1 MNDPRALAA
10 RVIARLQDDRGSLQ
24 RLLPWAEKQ
33 LGDDETSSATG
44 GKNRALLR
52 ELCYGTA
59 RFAPRLELI
68 LAKLSRK
75 PVKDDE
81 LAALMLVGLYQL
93 EYTRIPDHAAIAA
106 TVEAARALKLGHAT
120 GVVNGVLRNALRNKE
135 ALTRKLSGNP
145 QFSSAHPAWL
155 QQAIKDAWGSEAR
168 TIFTAN
174 NENPPMTLRVNTGK
188 ISRDDYLEQLQDA
201 GIPGEACELSAAGI
215 VLQNAVAVARLPG
228 FEDGHVS
235 VQDQS
240 AQLAAPLLDPQPGD
254 KILDAC
260 AAPGGKTCHLLE
272 LQPDLNLT
280 ALDIEEE
287 RLDRVIENL
296 ERIGAGAEL
305 ICADAAEPEHWWDG
319 EQYDRILL
327 DAPCSATGVI
337 RRHPDI
343 KLLRRPEDIPELAE
357 LQGRILRAMWR
368 LLKPGG
374 TLLYATC
381 SILPEENSAQVARF
395 VAETGDAR
403 DNTPELFNDLPW
415 GLPQEAG
422 IQLLPGIHTGD
433 GFYYAKLEKTREA

>member
-10 RVIARLQDDRGSLQ
+10 RVISRLYQDRGSLQ

-33 LGDDETSSATG
+33 VDE
-44 GKNRALLR
+44 KDRALLR
-52 ELCYGTA
+52 ELCYGSA
-59 RFAPRLELI
+59 RFAPRLELM
-68 LAKLSRK
+68 LGKLLRK
-75 PVKDDE
+75 PVKDEE
-81 LAALMLVGLYQL
+81 LQALMLVGLYQL
-93 EYTRIPDHAAIAA
+93 EYTRIPDHAAISA
-106 TVEAARALKLGHAT
+106 TVEAARALKLGHAS
-120 GVVNGVLRNALRNKE
+120 GVVNGVLRNALRDKE

-145 QFSSAHPAWL
+145 QFSSAHPEWL
-155 QQAIKDAWGSEAR
+155 QQAIKSAWGSEAR

-174 NENPPMTLRVNTGK
+174 NSNPPMTLRVNLARG
-188 ISRDDYLEQLQDA
+188 SRDDYLKQLSDA
-201 GIPGEACELSAAGI
+201 GFAAQPCEFSVAG
-215 VLQNAVAVARLPG
+215 VALENPVPVTRLPG
-228 FEDGHVS
+228 FEDGFVS

-240 AQLAAPLLDPQPGD
+240 AQLAAQLLAPQPGE

-272 LQPDLNLT
+272 LQPDLDLT

-296 ERIGAGAEL
+296 ERLGVSAQL

-337 RRHPDI
+337 RRNPDI
-343 KLLRRPEDIPELAE
+343 KLLRRAEDIPELAE
-357 LQGRILRAMWR
+357 LQGRILRNLWR

-381 SILPEENSAQVARF
+381 SILPEENSLQVARF
-395 VAETGDAR
+395 IAETPDAR
-403 DNTPELFNDLPW
+403 DNTPQLLNEQPW
-415 GLPQEAG
+415 GLPQDAG
-422 IQLLPGIHTGD
+422 MQLLPGIHGGD
-433 GFYYAKLEKTREA
+433 GFYYAKLVKADDN

>member
-10 RVIARLQDDRGSLQ
+10 RVIARLYQDRGSLQ

-33 LGDDETSSATG
+33 VDEKDRS
-44 GKNRALLR
+44 LLR

-59 RFAPRLELI
+59 RFAPRLELM
-68 LAKLSRK
+68 LNKLLRK
-75 PVKDDE
+75 PVKDEE
-81 LAALMLVGLYQL
+81 LEALMLVGLYQL

-106 TVEAARALKLGHAT
+106 TVEAARAIKLGHAT

-145 QFSSAHPAWL
+145 QFSSAHPEWL
-155 QQAIKDAWGSEAR
+155 QQAVKAAWGAEAR
-168 TIFTAN
+168 AIFTAN
-174 NENPPMTLRVNTGK
+174 NENPPMSLRVNRSQ
-188 ISRDDYLEQLQDA
+188 ISRADYLQQLQDT
-201 GIPGEACELSAAGI
+201 GINAEPCTFSAAGLI
-215 VLQNAVAVARLPG
+215 LESPVAVSRLPG
-228 FEDGHVS
+228 FEDGLVS

-240 AQLAAPLLDPQPGD
+240 AQLAAPLLDPQPGERV
-254 KILDAC
+254 LDAC

-272 LQPDLNLT
+272 LQPDLDLS

-296 ERIGAGAEL
+296 ERLGIGAQI

-319 EQYDRILL
+319 EPFDRILL

-337 RRHPDI
+337 RRNPDI
-343 KLLRRPEDIPELAE
+343 KLLRRPEDIQELAA
-357 LQGRILRAMWR
+357 LQGKILRAMWR

-395 VAETGDAR
+395 VAETPDAR
-403 DNTPELFNDLPW
+403 DNTPQLLHGEPW
-415 GLPQEAG
+415 GLPQEVG
-422 IQLLPGIHTGD
+422 MQLLPGLHAGD
-433 GFYYAKLEKTREA
+433 GFYYAKLEKQAQ

>member
-10 RVIARLQDDRGSLQ
+10 RVISRLYQDRGSLQ

-33 LGDDETSSATG
+33 VEEKDRG
-44 GKNRALLR
+44 LLR

-59 RFAPRLELI
+59 RFAPRLEL
-68 LAKLSRK
+68 LLTKLLRK
-75 PVKDDE
+75 PIKDEE
-81 LAALMLVGLYQL
+81 LEALMLVGLYQL
-93 EYTRIPDHAAIAA
+93 EYTRIPDHAAISA

-120 GVVNGVLRNALRNKE
+120 GVVNGVLRNALRDKE

-145 QFSSAHPAWL
+145 QFSSAHPEWL
-155 QQAIKDAWGSEAR
+155 QQAIKNAWGAEAK

-174 NENPPMTLRVNTGK
+174 NSNPPMTLRVNLSKLT
-188 ISRDDYLEQLQDA
+188 RDDYLKQLADA
-201 GIPGEACELSAAGI
+201 GIPAQPCAYSEAGL
-215 VLQNAVAVARLPG
+215 VLEHPVAVTRLPG
-228 FEDGHVS
+228 FDHGLVS

-240 AQLAAPLLDPQPGD
+240 AQLAAELLDPQPGE

-272 LQPDLNLT
+272 RQPNLDLS

-296 ERIGAGAEL
+296 ERLGLSAQL

-319 EQYDRILL
+319 QRYDRILL

-337 RRHPDI
+337 RRNPDI
-343 KLLRRPEDIPELAE
+343 KLLRRPDDIPELAE
-357 LQGRILRAMWR
+357 LQGRILRAMWG

-395 VAETGDAR
+395 IAETPDAR
-403 DNTPELFNDLPW
+403 DNTPQLMNDQPW

-422 IQLLPGIHTGD
+422 MQLLPGIHAGD
-433 GFYYAKLEKTREA
+433 GFYYAKLEKLLPKN

>member
-33 LGDDETSSATG
+33 VDE
-44 GKNRALLR
+44 KDRALLR

-68 LAKLSRK
+68 LGKLSRK
-75 PVKDDE
+75 PVKDGE

-93 EYTRIPDHAAIAA
+93 EYTRVPDHAAIAA

-120 GVVNGVLRNALRNKE
+120 GVVNGVLRNSLRNKE

-155 QQAIKDAWGSEAR
+155 QQAIKAAWGEDAR

-174 NENPPMTLRVNTGK
+174 NSNPPMTLRVNVSK
-188 ISRDDYLEQLQDA
+188 SSRSDYLQQLSDA
-201 GIPGEACELSAAGI
+201 GIAATPCEFAASGI
-215 VLQNAVAVARLPG
+215 TLEQPLAVSKLPG
-228 FEDGHVS
+228 FDRGLVS
-235 VQDQS
+235 VQDES
-240 AQLAAPLLDPQPGD
+240 AQLAAQLLAPQAGE
-254 KILDAC
+254 KVLDAC

-280 ALDIEEE
+280 ALDVEEE

-296 ERIGAGAEL
+296 ERIGAGAEI

-337 RRHPDI
+337 RRNPDI
-343 KLLRRPEDIPELAE
+343 KLLRRAEDIPELAA
-357 LQGRILRAMWR
+357 LQGKILRAMWR

-403 DNTPELFNDLPW
+403 DNTPQLLNEKPW
-415 GLPQEAG
+415 GQPQEAG
-422 IQLLPGIHTGD
+422 MQLLPGIHGGD
-433 GFYYAKLEKTREA
+433 GFYYAKLEKLVPES

>member
-10 RVIARLQDDRGSLQ
+10 RVISRLYQDRGSLQ

-33 LGDDETSSATG
+33 VDE
-44 GKNRALLR
+44 KDRALLR

-59 RFAPRLELI
+59 RFAPRLEL
-68 LAKLSRK
+68 LLGKLLRK
-75 PVKDDE
+75 PVKDEE
-81 LAALMLVGLYQL
+81 LEALILVGLYQL
-93 EYTRIPDHAAIAA
+93 EYTRIPDHAAISA

-120 GVVNGVLRNALRNKE
+120 GVVNGVLRNALRDKE

-145 QFSSAHPAWL
+145 QFSSAHPEWL
-155 QQAIKDAWGSEAR
+155 QQAIKNAWGSEAK

-174 NENPPMTLRVNTGK
+174 NSNPPMTLRVNLAKT
-188 ISRDDYLEQLQDA
+188 SRNDYLKQLSDA
-201 GIPGEACELSAAGI
+201 AIPAQPCTISAAGL
-215 VLQNAVAVARLPG
+215 VLENPVAVTRLPG
-228 FEDGHVS
+228 FDDGLVS
-235 VQDQS
+235 VQDES
-240 AQLAAPLLDPQPGD
+240 AQLAAQLLEPQPGE

-272 LQPDLNLT
+272 LQPDLDLT
-280 ALDIEEE
+280 ALDVEEE

-296 ERIGAGAEL
+296 ERLGMSAQL
-305 ICADAAEPEHWWDG
+305 ICADAAESEHWWDG

-337 RRHPDI
+337 RRNPDI
-343 KLLRRPEDIPELAE
+343 KLLRRPEDITELAE

-368 LLKPGG
+368 ILKPGG

-395 VAETGDAR
+395 IAETPDAR
-403 DNTPELFNDLPW
+403 DNTPQLLNEQPW

-422 IQLLPGIHTGD
+422 MQLLPGIHAGD
-433 GFYYAKLEKTREA
+433 GFYYAKLEKLLPEN

>member
-10 RVIARLQDDRGSLQ
+10 RVIARLQQDRGSLQ

-33 LGDDETSSATG
+33 VEEQ
-44 GKNRALLR
+44 NRALLR

-59 RFAPRLELI
+59 RFAPRLEL
-68 LAKLSRK
+68 LLGKLVRK
-75 PVKDDE
+75 PVKDEE
-81 LAALMLVGLYQL
+81 LTALMLVGLYQL

-145 QFSSAHPAWL
+145 QFSSAHPEWL
-155 QQAIKDAWGSEAR
+155 QQAIKAAWGDDAR
-168 TIFTAN
+168 SIFAAN
-174 NENPPMTLRVNTGK
+174 NSNPPMTLRVNTSK
-188 ISRDDYLEQLQDA
+188 TSRDDYLNALAEVEITATPCSFSPAGLVLEQ
-201 GIPGEACELSAAGI
+201 
-215 VLQNAVAVARLPG
+215 AVPVTRLPG
-228 FEDGHVS
+228 FEDGMVS
-235 VQDQS
+235 VQDES
-240 AQLAAPLLDPQPGD
+240 AQLAAQLLAPQPGE

-272 LQPDLNLT
+272 LQPDIDLT
-280 ALDIEEE
+280 ALDVEEE

-296 ERIGAGAEL
+296 ERIGGAAQL

-337 RRHPDI
+337 RRNPDI
-343 KLLRRPEDIPELAE
+343 KLLRRAEDIPELAA
-357 LQGRILRAMWR
+357 LQGRILRAMWG

-395 VAETGDAR
+395 VAETGDAS
-403 DNTPELFNDLPW
+403 DNTPPLLNDQSW

-422 IQLLPGIHTGD
+422 MQLLPGIHVGD
-433 GFYYAKLEKTREA
+433 GFYYAKLVKAEP

>member
-10 RVIARLQDDRGSLQ
+10 RVIARLYQDRGSLQ

-33 LGDDETSSATG
+33 VDDSQG
-44 GKNRALLR
+44 NGKDRSLLR

-68 LAKLSRK
+68 LGKLSKK
-75 PVKDDE
+75 PVKDEE

-93 EYTRIPDHAAIAA
+93 EYTRIPDHAAIGA

-135 ALTRKLSGNP
+135 TLTRKLSGNP
-145 QFSSAHPAWL
+145 QFSSAHPEWL
-155 QQAIKDAWGSEAR
+155 QQAIKAAWGTEAR

-174 NENPPMTLRVNTGK
+174 NENPPMTLRVNLSK
-188 ISRDDYLEQLQDA
+188 ISRGDYLAQLKDA
-201 GIPGEACELSAAGI
+201 DITAQPCEFSAAGL
-215 VLQNAVAVARLPG
+215 VLETPVAVSRLPG
-228 FEDGHVS
+228 FDDGLVS

-240 AQLAAPLLDPQPGD
+240 AQLAAPLLDPQPGE

-272 LQPDLNLT
+272 IQPDLDLS

-296 ERIGAGAEL
+296 ERLGVGAQI

-337 RRHPDI
+337 RRNPDI
-343 KLLRRPEDIPELAE
+343 KLLRRAEDIPELAV
-357 LQGRILRAMWR
+357 LQGKILRAMWR

-395 VAETGDAR
+395 IAETPDAR
-403 DNTPELFNDLPW
+403 DNTPQLLNEQPW
-415 GLPQEAG
+415 GLPQDAG
-422 IQLLPGIHTGD
+422 MQLLPGIHAGD
-433 GFYYAKLEKTREA
+433 GFYYAKLEKVQQG

>member
-33 LGDDETSSATG
+33 VDE
-44 GKNRALLR
+44 KDRALLR

-59 RFAPRLELI
+59 RFAPRLELL
-68 LAKLSRK
+68 LAKLVRK
-75 PVKDDE
+75 PVKDEE
-81 LAALMLVGLYQL
+81 LGALMLVGLYQL

-106 TVEAARALKLGHAT
+106 TVEAARALKLGHTT
-120 GVVNGVLRNALRNKE
+120 GVVNGVLRNSLRNKE

-155 QQAIKDAWGSEAR
+155 QQAIKSAWGEEAR
-168 TIFTAN
+168 NIFSAN
-174 NENPPMTLRVNTGK
+174 NSNPPMTLRVNTSKG
-188 ISRDDYLEQLQDA
+188 SRDDYLQQLAEA
-201 GIPGEACELSAAGI
+201 GIAAQPCVLSSSGI
-215 VLQNAVAVARLPG
+215 TLEQAVAVSKLPG
-228 FEDGHVS
+228 FEEGLVS
-235 VQDQS
+235 VQDES
-240 AQLAAPLLDPQPGD
+240 AQLSGHLLAPAPGER
-254 KILDAC
+254 ILDAC

-272 LQPDLNLT
+272 LQPDLHLT

-296 ERIGAGAEL
+296 ERIGGSAEI

-337 RRHPDI
+337 RRNPDI
-343 KLLRRPEDIPELAE
+343 KLLRRAEDIPELAE

-395 VAETGDAR
+395 IAETGDAR
-403 DNTPELFNDLPW
+403 DNTPQLLNGEPW

-422 IQLLPGIHTGD
+422 VQLLPGIHAGD
-433 GFYYAKLEKTREA
+433 GFYYARLEKLASEDA

>member
-10 RVIARLQDDRGSLQ
+10 RVIARLYQDRGSLQ

-33 LGDDETSSATG
+33 VDEKDRS
-44 GKNRALLR
+44 LLR

-59 RFAPRLELI
+59 RFAPRLELM
-68 LAKLSRK
+68 LNKLLRK
-75 PVKDDE
+75 PVKDEE
-81 LAALMLVGLYQL
+81 LEALMLVGLYQL

-106 TVEAARALKLGHAT
+106 TVEAARAIKLGHAT

-145 QFSSAHPAWL
+145 QFSSAHPEWL
-155 QQAIKDAWGSEAR
+155 QQAVKGAWGTDTR

-174 NENPPMTLRVNTGK
+174 NENPPMTLRVNQSQ
-188 ISRDDYLEQLQDA
+188 ISRDDYLQQLQDA
-201 GIPGEACELSAAGI
+201 GIGAEPCAFSAAGLI
-215 VLQNAVAVARLPG
+215 LESPVAVSHLPG
-228 FEDGHVS
+228 FEDGLVS

-240 AQLAAPLLDPQPGD
+240 AQLAAPLLDPQPGERV
-254 KILDAC
+254 LDAC

-272 LQPDLNLT
+272 LQPDLDLS

-296 ERIGAGAEL
+296 ERLGMGAQI

-319 EQYDRILL
+319 EPFDRILL

-337 RRHPDI
+337 RRNPDI
-343 KLLRRPEDIPELAE
+343 KLLRRPEDIQELAQ
-357 LQGRILRAMWR
+357 LQGKILRAMWR

-395 VAETGDAR
+395 VAETPDAR
-403 DNTPELFNDLPW
+403 DNTPQLLHGEPW
-415 GLPQEAG
+415 GLPQDVG
-422 IQLLPGIHTGD
+422 MQLLPGLHAGD
-433 GFYYAKLEKTREA
+433 GFYYAKLEKAQDS

>member
-1 MNDPRALAA
+1 MSDSSSKTLKDARALAA
-10 RVIARLQDDRGSLQ
+10 RVIARLYQDRGSLQ

-33 LGDDETSSATG
+33 VDE
-44 GKNRALLR
+44 KDRALLR

-59 RFAPRLELI
+59 RFAPRLELM
-68 LAKLSRK
+68 LKKLLRK
-75 PVKDDE
+75 PVKDEE
-81 LAALMLVGLYQL
+81 LEALMLVGLYQL

-106 TVEAARALKLGHAT
+106 TVEAARAIKLGHAT

-135 ALTRKLSGNP
+135 TLTRKLSGNP
-145 QFSSAHPAWL
+145 QFSSAHPEWL
-155 QQAIKDAWGSEAR
+155 QQAVKNAWGSEAR

-174 NENPPMTLRVNTGK
+174 NENPPMTLRVNAAQTT
-188 ISRDDYLEQLQDA
+188 RDDYLEQLKQA
-201 GIPGEACELSAAGI
+201 GIPAQPCELADSGL
-215 VLQNAVAVARLPG
+215 VLETPVAVTRLPG
-228 FEDGHVS
+228 FEEGLVS

-240 AQLAAPLLDPQPGD
+240 AQLAAQLLDPQAGE

-260 AAPGGKTCHLLE
+260 AAPGGKTCHLME
-272 LQPDLNLT
+272 LQPDLDLS

-287 RLDRVIENL
+287 RLDRVIENM
-296 ERIGAGAEL
+296 ERLGIAVQI

-337 RRHPDI
+337 RRNPDI
-343 KLLRRPEDIPELAE
+343 KLLRRPEDIAELAE
-357 LQGRILRAMWR
+357 LQGRILRAMWP

-395 VAETGDAR
+395 VAETPDAR
-403 DNTPELFNDLPW
+403 DNTPQLLHDQPW

-422 IQLLPGIHTGD
+422 MQLLPGIHAGD
-433 GFYYAKLEKTREA
+433 GFYYAKLEKLIPEG

>member
-10 RVIARLQDDRGSLQ
+10 RVIARLYQDRGSLQ

-33 LGDDETSSATG
+33 VDDSQG
-44 GKNRALLR
+44 NGKDRSLLR

-68 LAKLSRK
+68 LGKLSKK
-75 PVKDDE
+75 PIKDEE

-93 EYTRIPDHAAIAA
+93 EYTRIPDHAAIGA

-135 ALTRKLSGNP
+135 MLTRKLSGNP
-145 QFSSAHPAWL
+145 QFSSAHPEWL
-155 QQAIKDAWGSEAR
+155 QQAIKAAWGSEAR
-168 TIFTAN
+168 TVFTAN
-174 NENPPMTLRVNTGK
+174 NENPPMTLRVNLSRN
-188 ISRDDYLEQLQDA
+188 SRDDYLAKLKEA
-201 GIPGEACELSAAGI
+201 GIPAQPCEFSEAGL
-215 VLQNAVAVARLPG
+215 VLESPVAVSRLPG
-228 FEDGHVS
+228 FDDGLVS

-240 AQLAAPLLDPQPGD
+240 AQLAGPLLDPQPGE

-272 LQPDLNLT
+272 IQPDLDLS

-296 ERIGAGAEL
+296 ERLGIGAQL
-305 ICADAAEPEHWWDG
+305 ICADASEPEHWWDG
-319 EQYDRILL
+319 ESFDRILL

-337 RRHPDI
+337 RRNPDI
-343 KLLRRPEDIPELAE
+343 KLLRRPEDIAELAQ
-357 LQGRILRAMWR
+357 LQGKILRAMWR

-395 VAETGDAR
+395 VAETPDAR
-403 DNTPELFNDLPW
+403 DNTPQLLNEQPW
-415 GLPQEAG
+415 GLPQDAG
-422 IQLLPGIHTGD
+422 MQLLPGIHAGD
-433 GFYYAKLEKTREA
+433 GFYYAKLEKTANN

>member
-10 RVIARLQDDRGSLQ
+10 RVIARLQQDRGSLQ

-33 LGDDETSSATG
+33 LGDDEAG

-68 LAKLSRK
+68 LGKLSKK
-75 PVKDDE
+75 PLKDEE

-93 EYTRIPDHAAIAA
+93 EYTRIPDHAAIGA
-106 TVEAARALKLGHAT
+106 TVEATRALKLGHAS

-145 QFSSAHPAWL
+145 QFSSAHPEWL
-155 QQAIKDAWGSEAR
+155 QQAIKAAWGSEAR

-174 NENPPMTLRVNTGK
+174 NSNPPMTLRVNTAK
-188 ISRDDYLEQLQDA
+188 TSRDDYLKQLA
-201 GIPGEACELSAAGI
+201 SAEIPGQPCEYSDAGI
-215 VLQNAVAVARLPG
+215 VLENPVAVTRLPG
-228 FEDGHVS
+228 FEDGLVS
-235 VQDQS
+235 IQDQS
-240 AQLAAPLLDPQPGD
+240 AQLAAPLLSPQPGE

-272 LQPDLNLT
+272 LQPDLDLT

-296 ERIGAGAEL
+296 ERLGISAQL

-337 RRHPDI
+337 RRNPDI
-343 KLLRRPEDIPELAE
+343 KLLRRPEDIAELAQ
-357 LQGRILRAMWR
+357 LQGKILRAMWR

-381 SILPEENSAQVARF
+381 SILPEENSEQVARF
-395 VAETGDAR
+395 IAETPDAR
-403 DNTPELFNDLPW
+403 DNTPQLINDKPW
-415 GLPQEAG
+415 GLPQDSG
-422 IQLLPGIHTGD
+422 MQLLPGIHGGD
-433 GFYYAKLEKTREA
+433 GFYYAKLDKAEDR